1 MRRPDSNRVPLL
13 VLQHAARSGR
23 ELCISYEFEP
33 GELVCNATPV
43 QGPLAVGD
51 LNGSA
56 AGVPPDE
63 IVTSK
68 GGEKTEI
75 FGFAPQ
81 FPLSW
86 SDSTCT
92 RPAILWVRRVSSR
105 PRWDR
110 LNPGAEA
117 GHGLPDEPVHL
128 AVIVEAGRRAGRRAE
143 GHADPRHGARAWP
156 KGGGELPQE
165 VHDRGGR

>member
-68 GGEKTEI
+68 GGEKMEI
-75 FGFAPQ
+75 FAR
-81 FPLSW
+81 L
-86 SDSTCT
+86 
-92 RPAILWVRRVSSR
+92 VR
-105 PRWDR
+105 
-110 LNPGAEA
+110 
-117 GHGLPDEPVHL
+117 
-128 AVIVEAGRRAGRRAE
+128 
-143 GHADPRHGARAWP
+143 
-156 KGGGELPQE
+156 
-165 VHDRGGR
+165 